1 MAKCVKCIHFDVCYL
16 TEIDNDIRDTGEN
29 PNCVHYTPT
38 ADVVEVKHG
47 EWIED
52 SLVDDASICSLCGY
66 TDYRFN
72 YDRDERG
79 SNYCPHCGA
88 KMDGRSDL

>member
-1 MAKCVKCIHFDVCYL
+1 MRIKFLDKI
-16 TEIDNDIRDTGEN
+16 
-29 PNCVHYTPT
+29 PT

-52 SLVDDASICSLCGY
+52 SLVDGAVSCSLCAY

-72 YDRDERG
+72 YDKDEWG
-79 SNYCPHCGA
+79 SNYCPNCGA
-88 KMDGRSDL
+88 KMDGKNVLKERETNEKVL